1 MKKLFLS
8 IVVLGLATTS
18 IFAQEASTVKKAT
31 PVVNIE
37 SASTNNDKDAKAACC
52 KGKSAKGCAKDCAKG
67 KNAKSCAGK
76 ETASASANG
85 NSAKPA
91 CCASKAAGKTGCSTS
106 AEKKE
111 ESVK

>member
-1 MKKLFLS
+1 MKNLFLS
-8 IVVLGLATTS
+8 FVVLGFATTS
-18 IFAQEASTVKKAT
+18 IIAQEASTVKKAT

-52 KGKSAKGCAKDCAKG
+52 KGKGAKNCAKG

-76 ETASASANG
+76 EAASASANG
-85 NSAKPA
+85 SAAKPA
-91 CCASKAAGKTGCSTS
+91 CCASKAAGKPGCSGS

-111 ESVK
+111 ESTK